1 MTHDQP
7 GQSLR
12 SHFLV
17 LISSLSGLLHEL
29 RSVLDFKFTIPSIVI
44 QSLIID
50 FLFYPFPFLS
60 FFSVFSK
67 AYRIYPFLILG
78 HWLLIFGCSIVCCA
92 TRWT

>member
-29 RSVLDFKFTIPSIVI
+29 RSVLAFKFTIPSIVI
-44 QSLIID
+44 QSPIID
-50 FLFYPFPFLS
+50 FLIFHFKIFFL
-60 FFSVFSK
+60 VFSK

-78 HWLLIFGCSIVCCA
+78 HWRLIFGCSIVCCA

>member
-29 RSVLDFKFTIPSIVI
+29 RSVLAFKFTIPSIVI
-44 QSLIID
+44 QSPIID
-50 FLFYPFPFLS
+50 FLFFSIFFFL
-60 FFSVFSK
+60 FFSFDIFESMSHIPLLCSGSL
-67 AYRIYPFLILG
+67 ATHF
-78 HWLLIFGCSIVCCA
+78 WL
-92 TRWT
+92 

>member
-50 FLFYPFPFLS
+50 FLFYPFSFLS
-60 FFSVFSK
+60 FFFFGIFESISHIPLPYSGSLATHF
-67 AYRIYPFLILG
+67 
-78 HWLLIFGCSIVCCA
+78 WL
-92 TRWT
+92 

>member
-1 MTHDQP
+1 MTHDQS

-50 FLFYPFPFLS
+50 FLFYLFIFLS
-60 FFSVFSK
+60 FFFGIFESISHIPLPYSGSLATHF
-67 AYRIYPFLILG
+67 
-78 HWLLIFGCSIVCCA
+78 WL
-92 TRWT
+92 